1 LLAGGCE
8 KSTAT
13 FCWPLP
19 IVVGQTILPPAAFL
33 ATNAHV
39 MSMVY
44 FLSIDAKTS
53 CWADVRQHQQSQM
66 RDESASNE
74 GNMLSRC
81 LKMAALC
88 AGVAMTSVAIT
99 PAVSAQTFP
108 MQPIKVL
115 IGFGPGSAAD
125 ILARLVGKQMEAS
138 LGQPIVV
145 ENRPGN
151 SSMIAAETVTRAP
164 ADGYTLFMATIANT
178 LNPAETKSNFNLGR
192 DLAPIALLGIV
203 PNVLV
208 AHPSVPAN
216 NLQELIALAK
226 SKPESLTFG
235 SSGYATASYMA
246 AELFNANAGTKIVM
260 VPYQGGSN
268 QAVSDLLSGRITLMF
283 NVAATLAPHVEAG
296 KLKAFAV
303 AQSKRA
309 SIMPD
314 VPTLAEAGMA
324 GYDAGIWIGL
334 LAPVGTPPAIIEKL
348 SGAANDALN
357 TEAVRTA
364 LKRQGTDPLGGT
376 PKQFAD
382 FIHADIEK
390 WVAVLASSS
399 SGK

>member
-1 LLAGGCE
+1 MFRRTLRV
-8 KSTAT
+8 
-13 FCWPLP
+13 F
-19 IVVGQTILPPAAFL
+19 V
-33 ATNAHV
+33 
-39 MSMVY
+39 
-44 FLSIDAKTS
+44 
-53 CWADVRQHQQSQM
+53 
-66 RDESASNE
+66 
-74 GNMLSRC
+74 
-81 LKMAALC
+81 LC
-88 AGVAMTSVAIT
+88 AGVALASLAGSSSGM
-99 PAVSAQTFP
+99 AQTYP
-108 MQPIKVL
+108 AQPIKIL

-125 ILARLVGKQMEAS
+125 ILARLVSKEMEVR

-151 SSMIAAETVTRAP
+151 SSMIAAETVSRAP

-178 LNPAETKSNFNLGR
+178 LNPAETKSNFNLAK
-192 DLAPIALLGIV
+192 DLAPITLLGTV

-226 SKPESLTFG
+226 SKPDTLTFG

-303 AQSKRA
+303 AQGKRA

-314 VPTLAEAGMA
+314 VPTLSEAGMT

-334 LAPVGTPPAIIEKL
+334 LAPGGTPPAIIEKL
-348 SGAANDALN
+348 SAAANEALN
-357 TEAVRTA
+357 TEMVRTA
-364 LKRQGTDPLGGT
+364 LKRQGTDPVGGT
-376 PKQFAD
+376 PKEFAD
-382 FIHADIEK
+382 FIRADIEK
-390 WVAVLASSS
+390 WTALLAASSG
-399 SGK
+399 GK

>member
-1 LLAGGCE
+1 M
-8 KSTAT
+8 
-13 FCWPLP
+13 F
-19 IVVGQTILPPAAFL
+19 
-33 ATNAHV
+33 
-39 MSMVY
+39 
-44 FLSIDAKTS
+44 
-53 CWADVRQHQQSQM
+53 
-66 RDESASNE
+66 
-74 GNMLSRC
+74 SRY
-81 LKMAALC
+81 LKAPALC
-88 AGVAMTSVAIT
+88 AVVSILSVAVT
-99 PAVSAQTFP
+99 ASATAQTYP
-108 MQPIKVL
+108 AQPIKVL

-125 ILARLVGKQMEAS
+125 VLARLVGKQMETS

-151 SSMIAAETVTRAP
+151 SSMIAAEAVMRAP

-178 LNPAETKSNFNLGR
+178 LNPAETKSNFNLAR
-192 DLAPIALLGIV
+192 DLAPITLLGTV

-226 SKPESLTFG
+226 SKPETLTFG

-246 AELFNANAGTKIVM
+246 AELFNAKAGTHIVM

-268 QAVSDLLSGRITLMF
+268 QALSDLLSGRITLMF

-303 AQSKRA
+303 AQPKRA

-314 VPTLAEAGMA
+314 VPTLAEAGMT

-334 LAPVGTPPAIIEKL
+334 LAPAATPPAIIEKL
-348 SGAANDALN
+348 SAAANEALN

-364 LKRQGTDPLGGT
+364 LKRQGTDPVGGT
-376 PKQFAD
+376 PKEFSD
-382 FIHADIEK
+382 FIRADIEK
-390 WVAVLASSS
+390 WVAVLALA
-399 SGK
+399 GAKK

>member
-1 LLAGGCE
+1 
-8 KSTAT
+8 
-13 FCWPLP
+13 
-19 IVVGQTILPPAAFL
+19 
-33 ATNAHV
+33 
-39 MSMVY
+39 
-44 FLSIDAKTS
+44 
-53 CWADVRQHQQSQM
+53 
-66 RDESASNE
+66 
-74 GNMLSRC
+74 MLSHILR
-81 LKMAALC
+81 MTALC
-88 AGVAMTSVAIT
+88 AGVMLMAVAGAASVA
-99 PAVSAQTFP
+99 AQTWP
-108 MQPIKVL
+108 SQPIKVL

-151 SSMIAAETVTRAP
+151 SSMIAAETVARAS

-246 AELFNANAGTKIVM
+246 AELFNAKAGTKILS

-283 NVAATLAPHVEAG
+283 NVAATLALHVEAG
-296 KLKAFAV
+296 KLKALAV

-314 VPTLAEAGMA
+314 VPTLNEAGMT

-334 LAPVGTPPAIIEKL
+334 LAPAATPSAIIEKL
-348 SGAANDALN
+348 SAAANEALKS
-357 TEAVRTA
+357 EAVRTA
-364 LKRQGTDPLGGT
+364 LKQQGTDPVGGT
-376 PKQFAD
+376 PKEFAD

-390 WVAVLASSS
+390 WTAVLAAASS
-399 SGK
+399 KK

>member
-1 LLAGGCE
+1 MFSRYL
-8 KSTAT
+8 
-13 FCWPLP
+13 
-19 IVVGQTILPPAAFL
+19 
-33 ATNAHV
+33 
-39 MSMVY
+39 
-44 FLSIDAKTS
+44 KT
-53 CWADVRQHQQSQM
+53 V
-66 RDESASNE
+66 
-74 GNMLSRC
+74 
-81 LKMAALC
+81 ALC
-88 AGVAMTSVAIT
+88 AGVTIASAAGTASVM
-99 PAVSAQTFP
+99 AQTYP
-108 MQPIKVL
+108 TQPVKIL

-125 ILARLVGKQMEAS
+125 ILARLVGKQMEVS

-151 SSMIAAETVTRAP
+151 SSMIAAETVARAP

-178 LNPAETKSNFNLGR
+178 LNPAETKSSFNLGK

-246 AELFNANAGTKIVM
+246 AELFNAKAGTKILS

-268 QAVSDLLSGRITLMF
+268 QSLSDLLSGRITLMF
-283 NVAATLAPHVEAG
+283 NVAATLAPHVAAG

-314 VPTLAEAGMA
+314 VPTLDEAGMP

-334 LAPVGTPPAIIEKL
+334 LAPSGTPPAIIEKL
-348 SGAANDALN
+348 SVAANSALN
-357 TEAVRTA
+357 TEEVRTA
-364 LKRQGTDPLGGT
+364 LTRRGTDPVGGT
-376 PKQFAD
+376 PKEFSD
-382 FIHADIEK
+382 FIRADIEK
-390 WVAVLASSS
+390 WTAVLASSP
-399 SGK
+399 GPAK

>member
-1 LLAGGCE
+1 MVRAYLRIA
-8 KSTAT
+8 
-13 FCWPLP
+13 
-19 IVVGQTILPPAAFL
+19 VV
-33 ATNAHV
+33 
-39 MSMVY
+39 
-44 FLSIDAKTS
+44 
-53 CWADVRQHQQSQM
+53 
-66 RDESASNE
+66 
-74 GNMLSRC
+74 
-81 LKMAALC
+81 C
-88 AGVAMTSVAIT
+88 AGVAMASVTGVTSAT
-99 PAVSAQTFP
+99 AQTYP
-108 MQPIKVL
+108 AQPVRVL
-115 IGFGPGSAAD
+115 VGFGPGSAAD
-125 ILARLVGKQMEAS
+125 ILARLVGKQMEVS
-138 LGQPIVV
+138 LGQPVVV

-216 NLQELIALAK
+216 NLEELIALAK

-246 AELFNANAGTKIVM
+246 AELFNAKAGTKILS

-283 NVAATLAPHVEAG
+283 NAAPTLAPHVEAG

-314 VPTLAEAGMA
+314 VPTLAEAGMT
-324 GYDAGIWIGL
+324 GFDAGIWIGL
-334 LAPVGTPPAIIEKL
+334 LAPAGTPPTIIDKL
-348 SGAANDALN
+348 SGAANEALN
-357 TEAVRTA
+357 TDEVRTA
-364 LKRQGTDPLGGT
+364 LKRQGTDPVGGT
-376 PKQFAD
+376 PKEFAD
-382 FIHADIEK
+382 FIRTDIAK
-390 WVAVLASSS
+390 WVAVLASPSS
-399 SGK
+399 AK

>member
-1 LLAGGCE
+1 MFRRYI
-8 KSTAT
+8 K
-13 FCWPLP
+13 
-19 IVVGQTILPPAAFL
+19 VV
-33 ATNAHV
+33 
-39 MSMVY
+39 
-44 FLSIDAKTS
+44 
-53 CWADVRQHQQSQM
+53 
-66 RDESASNE
+66 
-74 GNMLSRC
+74 
-81 LKMAALC
+81 ALC
-88 AGVAMTSVAIT
+88 AGVAMIAAAGTAPVM
-99 PAVSAQTFP
+99 AQTYP
-108 MQPIKVL
+108 AQPIKV
-115 IGFGPGSAAD
+115 IVGFGPGSAAD
-125 ILARLVGKQMEAS
+125 ILARLVGKQMEVS
-138 LGQPIVV
+138 LRQPIVI

-151 SSMIAAETVTRAP
+151 SSMIAAETVARAS

-192 DLAPIALLGIV
+192 DLAPIALLGMV

-246 AELFNANAGTKIVM
+246 AELFNDNAGTKILS

-283 NVAATLAPHVEAG
+283 NVAPTLAPHVEAG

-314 VPTLAEAGMA
+314 VPTLAEAGMT

-334 LAPVGTPPAIIEKL
+334 LAPAGTPPAIIDKL

-357 TEAVRTA
+357 TEEVRTA

-376 PKQFAD
+376 PKEFAD
-382 FIHADIEK
+382 FIRTDIAK
-390 WVAVLASSS
+390 WVAVLASPSS
-399 SGK
+399 AK

>member
-1 LLAGGCE
+1 MFSYP
-8 KSTAT
+8 KIS
-13 FCWPLP
+13 
-19 IVVGQTILPPAAFL
+19 
-33 ATNAHV
+33 
-39 MSMVY
+39 
-44 FLSIDAKTS
+44 
-53 CWADVRQHQQSQM
+53 
-66 RDESASNE
+66 
-74 GNMLSRC
+74 
-81 LKMAALC
+81 ALC
-88 AGVAMTSVAIT
+88 AVATMLAVAGAA
-99 PAVSAQTFP
+99 PVVAQTWP
-108 MQPIKVL
+108 TQPIKVVV
-115 IGFGPGSAAD
+115 GFGPGSAAD
-125 ILARLVGKQMEAS
+125 ILARLVGKQMEAG

-151 SSMIAAETVTRAP
+151 SSMIAAESVGRAP

-178 LNPAETKSNFNLGR
+178 LNPAETKSSFNLGK
-192 DLAPIALLGIV
+192 DLAPIVLLGTV

-246 AELFNANAGTKIVM
+246 AELFNTKAGTRILT

-296 KLKAFAV
+296 KLRALAV
-303 AQSKRA
+303 AQSRRA

-314 VPTLAEAGMA
+314 VPTLTEAGIS

-334 LAPVGTPPAIIEKL
+334 LAPAGTPSAIVEKL
-348 SGAANDALN
+348 SAAANAALS
-357 TEAVRTA
+357 TEEVRNA

-376 PKQFAD
+376 PKEFAD
-382 FIHADIEK
+382 FIRADIEK
-390 WVAVLASSS
+390 WVAVLAAANP
-399 SGK
+399 GK

>member
-1 LLAGGCE
+1 
-8 KSTAT
+8 
-13 FCWPLP
+13 
-19 IVVGQTILPPAAFL
+19 
-33 ATNAHV
+33 
-39 MSMVY
+39 MVKAW
-44 FLSIDAKTS
+44 L
-53 CWADVRQHQQSQM
+53 R
-66 RDESASNE
+66 
-74 GNMLSRC
+74 L
-81 LKMAALC
+81 AALC
-88 AGVAMTSVAIT
+88 AGVATASIT
-99 PAVSAQTFP
+99 GALSAMAQTYP
-108 MQPIKVL
+108 AQPIRIL

-151 SSMIAAETVTRAP
+151 SSMIAAETVARAP

-192 DLAPIALLGIV
+192 DLAPVVLLGTV

-216 NLQELIALAK
+216 DLQELIALAR
-226 SKPESLTFG
+226 SKPETLTFG

-246 AELFNANAGTKIVM
+246 AELFNARAGTQIVA

-314 VPTLAEAGMA
+314 VPTLAEAGMT

-334 LAPVGTPPAIIEKL
+334 LAPAATPPAIIEKL
-348 SGAANDALN
+348 SAAANEALKS
-357 TEAVRTA
+357 EAVGTA
-364 LKRQGTDPLGGT
+364 LKQQGTDPVGGT
-376 PKQFAD
+376 PKEFAD
-382 FIHADIEK
+382 FIRADIEK
-390 WVAVLASSS
+390 WTAVLAAA
-399 SGK
+399 GAKK

>member
-1 LLAGGCE
+1 MF
-8 KSTAT
+8 SHT
-13 FCWPLP
+13 
-19 IVVGQTILPPAAFL
+19 
-33 ATNAHV
+33 
-39 MSMVY
+39 
-44 FLSIDAKTS
+44 
-53 CWADVRQHQQSQM
+53 
-66 RDESASNE
+66 
-74 GNMLSRC
+74 

-88 AGVAMTSVAIT
+88 AGVMGTTVTGATSV
-99 PAVSAQTFP
+99 VAQTYP
-108 MQPIKVL
+108 TQPIKVL

-125 ILARLVGKQMEAS
+125 ILARLVGKQMETS

-151 SSMIAAETVTRAP
+151 SSMIAAETVTRVP

-203 PNVLV
+203 PNLLV
-208 AHPSVPAN
+208 AHPSVPAS

-246 AELFNANAGTKIVM
+246 AELFNTNAGTKILM

-309 SIMPD
+309 SIMQD
-314 VPTLAEAGMA
+314 VPTLTEAGMP

-334 LAPVGTPPAIIEKL
+334 LAPAGTPSAIIERL

-357 TEAVRTA
+357 TETVSTA

-376 PKQFAD
+376 PKEFAD
-382 FIHADIEK
+382 FIRADMEK
-390 WVAVLASSS
+390 WAAVLASSS

>member
-1 LLAGGCE
+1 MVGAYLRIAVFCAGAAIA
-8 KSTAT
+8 ST
-13 FCWPLP
+13 
-19 IVVGQTILPPAAFL
+19 
-33 ATNAHV
+33 
-39 MSMVY
+39 
-44 FLSIDAKTS
+44 
-53 CWADVRQHQQSQM
+53 
-66 RDESASNE
+66 
-74 GNMLSRC
+74 
-81 LKMAALC
+81 
-88 AGVAMTSVAIT
+88 AGVASAM
-99 PAVSAQTFP
+99 AQTYP
-108 MQPIKVL
+108 AQPIRVL

-138 LGQPIVV
+138 LGQPVVV

-192 DLAPIALLGIV
+192 DLAPIVLLGTV
-203 PNVLV
+203 PNLLV

-226 SKPESLTFG
+226 SKPETLTFG

-246 AELFNANAGTKIVM
+246 AELFNTKAGTQIVA

-268 QAVSDLLSGRITLMF
+268 QALSDLLSGRITLMF

-309 SIMPD
+309 SIMPN
-314 VPTLAEAGMA
+314 VPTLTEAGMP

-334 LAPVGTPPAIIEKL
+334 LAPAATPPAIIEKL
-348 SGAANDALN
+348 SGAANEALKS
-357 TEAVRTA
+357 EAVRAA
-364 LKRQGTDPLGGT
+364 LKQQGTDPVGGT
-376 PKQFAD
+376 PKEFAD
-382 FIHADIEK
+382 FIRADIEK
-390 WVAVLASSS
+390 WTAVFAAANL
-399 SGK
+399 KK

>member
-1 LLAGGCE
+1 VA
-8 KSTAT
+8 
-13 FCWPLP
+13 
-19 IVVGQTILPPAAFL
+19 
-33 ATNAHV
+33 
-39 MSMVY
+39 
-44 FLSIDAKTS
+44 
-53 CWADVRQHQQSQM
+53 R
-66 RDESASNE
+66 AS
-74 GNMLSRC
+74 
-81 LKMAALC
+81 
-88 AGVAMTSVAIT
+88 
-99 PAVSAQTFP
+99 
-108 MQPIKVL
+108 
-115 IGFGPGSAAD
+115 
-125 ILARLVGKQMEAS
+125 
-138 LGQPIVV
+138 
-145 ENRPGN
+145 
-151 SSMIAAETVTRAP
+151 
-164 ADGYTLFMATIANT
+164 ADGHTLFMATIANT
-178 LNPAETKSNFNLGR
+178 LNPAETKSNFNLGK

-246 AELFNANAGTKIVM
+246 AELFNAKAGTKILA

-296 KLKAFAV
+296 KLKPFAV

-314 VPTLAEAGMA
+314 VPTLAEAGMT

-334 LAPVGTPPAIIEKL
+334 LAPAGTPPAIIEKL

-357 TEAVRTA
+357 TQEVRIA

-376 PKQFAD
+376 PKEFAD
-382 FIHADIEK
+382 FIRADIEK

-399 SGK
+399 SVK

>member
-1 LLAGGCE
+1 VI
-8 KSTAT
+8 S
-13 FCWPLP
+13 
-19 IVVGQTILPPAAFL
+19 
-33 ATNAHV
+33 
-39 MSMVY
+39 Y
-44 FLSIDAKTS
+44 
-53 CWADVRQHQQSQM
+53 
-66 RDESASNE
+66 
-74 GNMLSRC
+74 
-81 LKMAALC
+81 LKISALC
-88 AGVAMTSVAIT
+88 AGVTMTAVAGAMPVM
-99 PAVSAQTFP
+99 AQTWP
-108 MQPIKVL
+108 AQPIKVVV
-115 IGFGPGSAAD
+115 GFGPGSAAD
-125 ILARLVGKQMEAS
+125 ILARLVGKQMEAG

-151 SSMIAAETVTRAP
+151 SSMIAAESVARAP

-192 DLAPIALLGIV
+192 DLAPIVLLGTV

-246 AELFNANAGTKIVM
+246 AELFNARAGTKILT

-303 AQSKRA
+303 AQPKRA
-309 SIMPD
+309 SIMPE
-314 VPTLAEAGMA
+314 VPTLAEAGMP

-334 LAPVGTPPAIIEKL
+334 LAPAGTPPAIIEKL
-348 SGAANDALN
+348 SVAANAALS
-357 TEAVRTA
+357 TEKVRTA

-376 PKQFAD
+376 PTEFAD
-382 FIHADIEK
+382 FIRADIEK
-390 WVAVLASSS
+390 WAAVLASAN

>member
-1 LLAGGCE
+1 M
-8 KSTAT
+8 
-13 FCWPLP
+13 
-19 IVVGQTILPPAAFL
+19 I
-33 ATNAHV
+33 
-39 MSMVY
+39 
-44 FLSIDAKTS
+44 
-53 CWADVRQHQQSQM
+53 
-66 RDESASNE
+66 
-74 GNMLSRC
+74 
-81 LKMAALC
+81 ALC
-88 AGVAMTSVAIT
+88 AGVTMVAAAST
-99 PAVSAQTFP
+99 AAVMAQTYP
-108 MQPIKVL
+108 AQPIKV
-115 IGFGPGSAAD
+115 IVGFGPGSAAD
-125 ILARLVGKQMEAS
+125 ILARLVGKQMEIS
-138 LGQPIVV
+138 LRQPIVV

-151 SSMIAAETVTRAP
+151 SSMIAAEAVARAS

-216 NLQELIALAK
+216 NLQELIVLAK

-246 AELFNANAGTKIVM
+246 AELFNDKAGTKILS

-283 NVAATLAPHVEAG
+283 NVAPTLAPHVEAG

-314 VPTLAEAGMA
+314 VPTLAEAGMT
-324 GYDAGIWIGL
+324 GFDAGIWIGL
-334 LAPVGTPPAIIEKL
+334 LAPAGTPAAIIDKL
-348 SGAANDALN
+348 SIAANDALN
-357 TEAVRTA
+357 TEEVRTA

-376 PKQFAD
+376 PKEFAD
-382 FIHADIEK
+382 FIRADIEK
-390 WVAVLASSS
+390 WVAVLASPSS
-399 SGK
+399 AK